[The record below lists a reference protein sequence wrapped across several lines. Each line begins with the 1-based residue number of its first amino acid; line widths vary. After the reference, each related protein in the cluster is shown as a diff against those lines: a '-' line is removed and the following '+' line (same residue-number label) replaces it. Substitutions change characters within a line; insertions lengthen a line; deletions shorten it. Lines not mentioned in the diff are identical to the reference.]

1 MQRQIIQQCQS
12 QGLIAGHDWF
22 SCPLSKCTRC
32 IQAKA
37 IWSEMHLLAIM
48 FFFSGVYWKRPLLF
62 RRLISETDGSSA
74 AVTSYLIIPSRD
86 VVSRR
91 DGDALP
97 PGPVPAAVR
106 IAGEDALPASVA
118 IATAVSQRQ
127 SLDLHRRANIQ
138 MSLRR
143 KRCNRLYFL
152 IQ

>member
-1 MQRQIIQQCQS
+1 MNDFHVLS
-12 QGLIAGHDWF
+12 QKARDAFKPKQFEVKCICWRSCF
-22 SCPLSKCTRC
+22 SFQVFIES
-32 IQAKA
+32 
-37 IWSEMHLLAIM
+37 
-48 FFFSGVYWKRPLLF
+48 RPLLF
-62 RRLISETDGSSA
+62 CRLISETDGSSA
-74 AVTSYLIIPSRD
+74 AATSYLIIPSRD